1 MLKRLMSRLL
11 RKSPTLIHVPEGQ
24 RLFRCFVQGEN
35 FPGEMLSL
43 PYSIG
48 FYTTRYIAAT
58 DAEAAEMAVLSL
70 LREDPSLQ
78 LPHGLEKPKD
88 ARVYFERIEEVPN
101 DTPPIPNSGFT
112 FYQIGS

>member
-1 MLKRLMSRLL
+1 MLKGLMSRLL
-11 RKSPTLIHVPEGQ
+11 RKTPSLIHVPEGQ
-24 RLFRCFVQGEN
+24 RLFRCFVHGEN

-48 FYTTRYIAAT
+48 FYTTRYIAAA

-78 LPHGLEKPKD
+78 LPQGLEKPKD

-101 DTPPIPNSGFT
+101 DTPPIPNGGFT
-112 FYQIGS
+112 FYQMGT

>member
-1 MLKRLMSRLL
+1 MLKGLISRFL
-11 RKSPTLIHVPEGQ
+11 RKAPPHIHVPDGQ
-24 RLFRCFVQGEN
+24 RLFRCFVHGEN

-48 FYTTRYIAAT
+48 FYTTRYIAAE

-78 LPHGLEKPKD
+78 LPHGVEKPKD
-88 ARVYFERIEEVPN
+88 ARVHFERIEEVPN
-101 DTPPIPNSGFT
+101 DTPPIPNGGFT
-112 FYQIGS
+112 FYQMGT

>member
-1 MLKRLMSRLL
+1 MLKGLVSRLF
-11 RKSPTLIHVPEGQ
+11 RRTPDLIHVPEGQ
-24 RLFRCFVQGEN
+24 RLFRCFVHGEN

-58 DAEAAEMAVLSL
+58 DAEAAELAVLAR

-78 LPHGLEKPKD
+78 LPLGLEKSKE
-88 ARVYFERIEEVPN
+88 ARVYFERIEVVPN
-101 DTPPIPNSGFT
+101 DTAPVPNAGFT
-112 FYQIGS
+112 FYQMGT